1 MTSATNHVGC
11 IQKTAKQQKTSNN
24 LDIWRKVR
32 QWQDNNGKTHRTLKL
47 PISLP
52 FFAFGLVPFLD
63 LDCWID
69 FGFWQNQSSMVINR
83 ISGISASTISMC
95 DTITRASPLT
105 HTCTC
110 VLFDTCLKN
119 KNYMRLTRIS
129 KISKSIFWRPMTYAL
144 LNRRDYGHRTAGLL
158 YFWS

>member
-1 MTSATNHVGC
+1 MKCQKQQILPEKEGVGNLKATEKSAPGA

-69 FGFWQNQSSMVINR
+69 FGF
-83 ISGISASTISMC
+83 
-95 DTITRASPLT
+95 
-105 HTCTC
+105 
-110 VLFDTCLKN
+110 
-119 KNYMRLTRIS
+119 
-129 KISKSIFWRPMTYAL
+129 
-144 LNRRDYGHRTAGLL
+144 
-158 YFWS
+158 